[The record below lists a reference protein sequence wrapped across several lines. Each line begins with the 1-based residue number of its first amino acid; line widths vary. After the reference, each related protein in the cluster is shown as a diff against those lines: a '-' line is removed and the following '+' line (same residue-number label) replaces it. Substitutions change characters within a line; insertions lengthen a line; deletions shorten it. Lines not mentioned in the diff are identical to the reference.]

1 MRMEDEVD
9 HEVPVKKKIDDL
21 YKLVE
26 GIEVAMVTTR
36 RPDGALVSRP
46 MGTQEHRPGADFWFV
61 TDIESAKMDDLEFD
75 PHVSLAYFNT
85 KTWEWI
91 SVSGTVRVSR
101 DRALI
106 HELYRKDWRAWFG
119 DEGGERDA
127 GPDDPRYALLL
138 VDAQSVIYGK
148 KNKPKPI
155 ALFEIARG
163 VATGTPPE
171 VMDVRRVT
179 DAELDS
185 RSSP

>member
-1 MRMEDEVD
+1 MRMKDEMD
-9 HEVPVKKKIDDL
+9 HEVPVRKKIDDL

-36 RPDGALVSRP
+36 RPDGMLVSRP

-61 TDIESAKMDDLEFD
+61 TDVESAKVDDLELD

-85 KTWEWI
+85 KTWEWV
-91 SVSGTVRVSR
+91 SVAGTVRVSQ

-106 HELYRKDWRAWFG
+106 RELYKPDWKAWFG
-119 DEGGERDA
+119 DEGGARDG

-138 VDAQSVIYGK
+138 VDAHSVIYGK

-163 VATGTPPE
+163 IATGTPPD
-171 VMDVRRVT
+171 VMDLRKVT

-185 RSSP
+185 HSSS